1 MNILEGWIKVYR
13 KLLDDPVACKDSDY
27 LAVWIYLLT
36 HATHKKYET
45 IFKNERIFLLPGQ
58 LITGRKAISKKF
70 KVSESKVQRIL
81 KTFEIEQQIEQVSS
95 NQNRLITILKWDL
108 YQQSEQEN
116 EQPVNNERTTNEQ
129 PVNTNKNVKNIKNVK
144 NKDIKNNVAA
154 EARHDESSVYFK
166 CAFYMRSKIFEINP
180 NSKLPGEDPDSL
192 DKWSDDIRK
201 ILVLDKRELDELR
214 ALVNYVY
221 EVSDF
226 WNSVIQSP
234 AGLRKHW
241 DKISNQMTSV
251 KPKSG
256 KKAQNIQGGN
266 YSTLS
271 NNDLENMLTKKRES
285 LRNEVG

>member
-1 MNILEGWIKVYR
+1 MAGWIKLHRALMEKVIWQNSSSEQ
-13 KLLDDPVACKDSDY
+13 KAILITLLMLANHQTKEWEWQGKKFVAK
-27 LAVWIYLLT
+27 
-36 HATHKKYET
+36 
-45 IFKNERIFLLPGQ
+45 PGQ
-58 LITGRKAISKKF
+58 FITSLDSIAKKAGKDISIQNVRSALKKF
-70 KVSESKVQRIL
+70 KKYDFLTDEST
-81 KTFEIEQQIEQVSS
+81 KTG
-95 NQNRLITILKWDL
+95 RLISITNWNVYQEEDELVTKVL
-108 YQQSEQEN
+108 TKSQQS
-116 EQPVNNERTTNEQ
+116 
-129 PVNTNKNVKNIKNVK
+129 TNKALTPNKNDKNDK

-166 CAFYMRSKIFEINP
+166 CANYMRSKILEINP
-180 NSKLPGEDPDSL
+180 NAKLPEEDPDSL

-251 KPKSG
+251 KPKTG